1 MLQNEPRMCYQIIR
15 GSYSRRE
22 GDPVVVKDDR
32 GNPIKKSRQFVCYSP
47 KTVLNP
53 SAKDEIM
60 LTATEARAFGMHK
73 LKGPL
78 FGRGA
83 ATSPLAEPVSVS
95 TRSEAEAETGSN
107 IEQLI
112 RDGQEAT
119 SVKKKREF
127 RKAVI
132 EADLLDE
139 VPEDHDAI
147 LGALAELMPE
157 TV

>member
-1 MLQNEPRMCYQIIR
+1 MQVSNEPRMCYQIVR

-22 GDPVVVKDDR
+22 GDPVVMRDDK
-32 GNPIKKSRQFVCYSP
+32 GNAIKKSRQFVCYSP

-60 LTATEARAFGMHK
+60 LTASEARAFGLHK

-78 FGRGA
+78 LGRGA
-83 ATSPLAEPVSVS
+83 ATSQLAEPVSVS
-95 TRSEAEAETGSN
+95 APAADSN